1 MMSRKPN
8 GTNETNVANGTNTRI
23 EKTIAKPA
31 GAGDVPF
38 QPVYF
43 LSLEVENFRCFGPK
57 QTLNLATKDGR
68 PARWTVILGENG
80 VGKTTL
86 LRRFANF
93 QPVKGELTHK
103 EPTSFYSEPRCSS
116 GVSLAALFD
125 RNDIYRPESN
135 SKFSLSADYSLG
147 YLEEQKRSGSG
158 TLYLTIEGHHATVR
172 AGDITLSNMVCFGYG
187 ASRRMGKSNLSDKR
201 DDDNCASLFDDDA
214 ELLNA
219 EEWLLQADYA
229 ASRKS
234 PRQRQA
240 VKQRDRVKEILTALL
255 PDVKDIRIAEGEG
268 SFSVPYVEFQTPYG
282 WVRLQNL
289 SLGYRALITWMVDLA
304 SRLFDHY
311 PNSDDPLAQP
321 AVVLVDEID
330 LHLHPRWQRTLMQ
343 FLSGIFKNTQFIV
356 TAHSPLVVQAADED
370 ANIVL
375 LRREGDHVVIENDKE
390 TIRGWRVDQILTSEL
405 FGLATARPPQ
415 YEAAIDERT
424 ALLSKGKMTKADE
437 ARVAELDKIMGE
449 LPTGETASDR
459 EAMDIIRRAAEL
471 LKTK

>member
-1 MMSRKPN
+1 MSRKTN
-8 GTNETNVANGTNTRI
+8 GTNGTIGAGARI
-23 EKTIAKPA
+23 EKTIAQPA
-31 GAGDVPF
+31 GAGDIPF

-57 QTLNLATKDGR
+57 QTLNLAMKDGR

-86 LRRFANF
+86 LRLLADF
-93 QPVKGELTHK
+93 QPIEQRL
-103 EPTSFYSEPRCSS
+103 SQSEKAYIVPKFISESS
-116 GVSLAALFD
+116 GFNWFGHSENMVRVGAEGSHLSARYFLS
-125 RNDIYRPESN
+125 NLTYTNISSVNTPYLTTDITPPS
-135 SKFSLSADYSLG
+135 SLSSDI
-147 YLEEQKRSGSG
+147 GSAE
-158 TLYLTIEGHHATVR
+158 LNHMVR
-172 AGDITLSNMVCFGYG
+172 YGYG

-201 DDDNCASLFDDDA
+201 EGDNCVSLFDDDA

-255 PDVKDIRIAEGEG
+255 PDVEDIRITDGEG

-311 PNSDDPLAQP
+311 PNSDNPLAEP

-343 FLSGIFKNTQFIV
+343 FLSDIFKNTQFIV

-375 LRREGDHVVIENDKE
+375 LRRDGDHVTIENDVE

-415 YEAAIDERT
+415 YEAAIAERT
-424 ALLSKGKMTKADE
+424 ALLSKGKITKADE
-437 ARVAELDKIMGE
+437 VRVAKLDKIIGD